1 MKHPKFARVVSMGL
15 IMVLG
20 SNTIG
25 VSDEPERLFN
35 GKDLTGWSGD
45 PAVWSVEDG
54 AITGRTTDQTKLQ
67 DNTFLIWAGGELDD
81 FQLKLKFLIRDGNS
95 GIQYRSQ
102 VTNKE
107 KWRVGG
113 YQADIDSTNQYTGI
127 LYDELGRGILANR
140 GERMLIAT
148 DGEHLVTS
156 FDTAAALENAI
167 RNRQWNDYTIV
178 ARGPV
183 LQHIINGQ
191 LMSETV
197 DQQTDA
203 REASGV
209 LALQVHAGPP
219 MEVQF
224 RNLELTRLD
233 TEKEESAKD

>member
-1 MKHPKFARVVSMGL
+1 MNHLKFARVVSIGL
-15 IMVLG
+15 IVLG

-25 VSDEPERLFN
+25 VPDEPERLFN
-35 GKDLTGWSGD
+35 GKDLTGWSGN
-45 PAVWSVEDG
+45 PAVWSVEDD
-54 AITGRTTDQTKLQ
+54 AIVGRTTDQTKIQ
-67 DNTFLIWAGGELDD
+67 SNTFLIWQGGELDD
-81 FQLKLKFLIRDGNS
+81 FQLTLEFRILNGNS
-95 GIQYRSQ
+95 GVQYRSQ
-102 VTNKE
+102 VVDKE
-107 KWRVGG
+107 TWRVGG

-140 GERMLIAT
+140 GERTLIAK

-156 FDTAAALENAI
+156 FDTAARLENAI
-167 RNRQWNDYTIV
+167 RDRQWNDYTIV

-219 MEVQF
+219 MEIQF

-233 TEKEESAKD
+233 TGKEASAKD